1 MPVLIE
7 SLKEVLPVTKL
18 SHGSKKILEEFKSGE
33 KQKYIVTRNNM
44 PEAVFMSVTYYEE
57 LMDLIS
63 SHTQGSTKDLDILK
77 ECREMRLALQ
87 KEMETLFP
95 VKVSLKKKDKR

>member
-1 MPVLIE
+1 MAVLVE

-18 SHGSKKILEEFKSGE
+18 SHGSKKILEEFKAE
-33 KQKYIVTRNNM
+33 ERQKYIVTRNNM
-44 PEAVFMSVTYYEE
+44 PEAVFMSVRHYEE
-57 LMDLIS
+57 LMHLIS
-63 SHTQGSTKDLDILK
+63 SHTQGATKDLDILK

-87 KEMETLFP
+87 KEMEALFP